1 MPAGSVKLERER
13 LRGMFRALSTWHY
26 RPRYNTAEGSKRP
39 SKYTA
44 IPRARHRLAAVFLIC
59 RACSHR
65 TGWAGRRSPAAPSD
79 SQQVL
84 PTNLSVSGRLPR
96 LMGIENFRVG
106 Y

>member
-1 MPAGSVKLERER
+1 MLTEDVSRFVDA
-13 LRGMFRALSTWHY
+13 ALSLAIY
-26 RPRYNTAEGSKRP
+26 SGGKRP

-65 TGWAGRRSPAAPSD
+65 TGWAGRRSRGAPSD

-84 PTNLSVSGRLPR
+84 PTNVSVSGRLPR
-96 LMGIENFRVG
+96 LMGTENFRVG